1 MNNSQQ
7 QEQKISDIVV
17 NNENTA
23 LNVLVN
29 FITIAQKRGVYS
41 IEESAKIWECIKVF
55 MKSHESPPPQEQGP
69 IPFLNQSQSQSQ
81 SQMKQPV
88 VESLL

>member
-41 IEESAKIWECIKVF
+41 IEESAKIWECIKIF
-55 MKSHESPPPQEQGP
+55 MKSQESPTQGQGP
-69 IPFLNQSQSQSQ
+69 NSFLNQSQSQSQ
-81 SQMKQPV
+81 SQMKQPG